1 MNSGLD
7 MKRDQGWR
15 RRTGM
20 MYTVCSQRESA
31 RREDKGRGI
40 VKDSD
45 RKGDQTQNET
55 DEE

>member
-1 MNSGLD
+1 MNSGLG

-45 RKGDQTQNET
+45 RKGDQNQNET